1 MPSTFPA
8 LLVKSHRW
16 IDQWLVQNQ
25 LGSDTARMKSQVCLT
40 SGFKLWALGQTALF
54 VQTALC
60 SQKPLLRRHL
70 QSHRASDW
78 ALASDTREMSAT
90 CRRGP
95 LEASTVTFPCDFPS
109 VLPADGHRLDRVLK
123 TVERRSLQIRN
134 TVLVWTWLSQ
144 RQSSNY
150 INALRVGGL
159 PVSANSVPSC
169 LKKLRV

>member
-1 MPSTFPA
+1 MTQPEWKA
-8 LLVKSHRW
+8 RCVWR
-16 IDQWLVQNQ
+16 Q
-25 LGSDTARMKSQVCLT
+25 GSS
-40 SGFKLWALGQTALF
+40 FWALGQTALF
-54 VQTALC
+54 VQTAPC

-70 QSHRASDW
+70 LLLSLQSYRASDW
-78 ALASDTREMSAT
+78 ALASDAREMSAT

-95 LEASTVTFPCDFPS
+95 LEASMVIFPCDFPS
-109 VLPADGHRLDRVLK
+109 VFHADEHRLDRVLK

-134 TVLVWTWLSQ
+134 TVLVWTWLSK

-150 INALRVGGL
+150 INALRFGSL

>member
-1 MPSTFPA
+1 MTQPEWKARF
-8 LLVKSHRW
+8 V
-16 IDQWLVQNQ
+16 WLQ
-25 LGSDTARMKSQVCLT
+25 GSS
-40 SGFKLWALGQTALF
+40 FWALGQTALF

-60 SQKPLLRRHL
+60 SQKPVLRRHL
-70 QSHRASDW
+70 LPLSLQWYRASDW
-78 ALASDTREMSAT
+78 ALARDTREMSAT

-95 LEASTVTFPCDFPS
+95 RETSTVFFPCDFPS
-109 VLPADGHRLDRVLK
+109 VLHADEHRLDRVLK

-134 TVLVWTWLSQ
+134 TVLVWTWLSK

-150 INALRVGGL
+150 INALRFGGL